1 MIKREYISSVLLI
14 VSIIILMLIVS
25 TILILVS
32 GYKPLVAFGGLLE
45 YSFGDFNAFS
55 NVLNRAMSLILAGL
69 AVSVAFK
76 AGFYNLGVEGQI
88 FLGAMAAAI
97 IGYKITVLPSALHI
111 PLLFAAGLAAGAAGA
126 FIPGLLKTR
135 FNVDEVITTIMLNSI
150 YVLFTGY
157 LATYPFRDPERWS
170 GTTPPVSEAAQLPML
185 SSLSSLSSGILI
197 SIGIAVLLYF
207 IFKRA
212 DIGFKWKM
220 TGLNPVFS
228 RYGGIKVAN
237 VQLNAAVISG
247 ALAGLTGA
255 LLVSGT
261 QHRFWMEIGTNIGW
275 DGVLI
280 GMLALYNPLAVVASG
295 LVFAV
300 LKTGAVGMEINSQ
313 VPSELINITLAI
325 LILVVTGRGV
335 LSSWISRYVKPSE
348 KMRR

>member
-1 MIKREYISSVLLI
+1 MIKREYISPVLLI
-14 VSIIILMLIVS
+14 VSILILMLIVS

-97 IGYKITVLPSALHI
+97 IGYKITVLPSVLHI

-126 FIPGLLKTR
+126 LIPGLLKIR

-185 SSLSSLSSGILI
+185 SSLSSLSS
-197 SIGIAVLLYF
+197 
-207 IFKRA
+207 
-212 DIGFKWKM
+212 
-220 TGLNPVFS
+220 
-228 RYGGIKVAN
+228 
-237 VQLNAAVISG
+237 
-247 ALAGLTGA
+247 
-255 LLVSGT
+255 
-261 QHRFWMEIGTNIGW
+261 
-275 DGVLI
+275 
-280 GMLALYNPLAVVASG
+280 
-295 LVFAV
+295 
-300 LKTGAVGMEINSQ
+300 
-313 VPSELINITLAI
+313 
-325 LILVVTGRGV
+325 
-335 LSSWISRYVKPSE
+335 
-348 KMRR
+348 